1 MCIVIGLGN
10 RKQPAAFF
18 CNPAKLCGLLK
29 VRSGRLIAKEKAP
42 VLLWPVGVLSP
53 LIPLQTVSIDWQWA
67 LAWSVSSIYRLQ
79 ILGDFVSQAKST
91 DWLPSKRLSPLLCS
105 PLRDH
110 QVSSV
115 SLATAGFCSVP
126 VYMLYQ
132 EGGRVTVLCRTLI
145 KIREAMATKQ
155 SFQKPFLGFP
165 GCRAACID
173 TQIYP
178 CGNYYCHPIT
188 VIVMSIQLPLCT
200 FLEGRDRVVGCFSW
214 IHAFLLPFTHPT
226 NIYWVQALLG
236 LPQCKGHKTYHLP
249 VLGSMT

>member
-1 MCIVIGLGN
+1 M
-10 RKQPAAFF
+10 A
-18 CNPAKLCGLLK
+18 CGCSVPLYTFTNSKHWLTMN
-29 VRSGRLIAKEKAP
+29 SSLI
-42 VLLWPVGVLSP
+42 SF
-53 LIPLQTVSIDWQWA
+53 IYLQ
-67 LAWSVSSIYRLQ
+67 
-79 ILGDFVSQAKST
+79 ST
-91 DWLPSKRLSPLLCS
+91 DLGWFFSVKQSQQTDSRLRRDSVLPSAHLSVIT
-105 PLRDH
+105 RWAR
-110 QVSSV
+110 V
-115 SLATAGFCSVP
+115 SLATRSFCNVP

-173 TQIYP
+173 TQIHP

-214 IHAFLLPFTHPT
+214 IHAFLPPFTHPT
-226 NIYWVQALLG
+226 NIYWV
-236 LPQCKGHKTYHLP
+236 
-249 VLGSMT
+249 